1 MDELADL
8 LYDKLI
14 NHDKE
19 LMRAMAK
26 MAMERMASS
35 IDLEPNQPAPDAND
49 IACQAGEF
57 TKDMLADAA
66 KGIKAHLSELAAT
79 AQVSTVTTLT
89 WK

>member
-1 MDELADL
+1 MHFTTMDELADL

-66 KGIKAHLSELAAT
+66 KGIKA
-79 AQVSTVTTLT
+79 VTTLT